1 MIARHNASA
10 RSGPSGPVHE
20 YAGIR
25 TTPGGLS
32 GVVTAHRYSPLV
44 RHRRRALPGP
54 SCGALGASPY
64 ARTGALNLVLAAS
77 LGLILAACS
86 SARPPEIPAGGSG
99 KPPIQVGILLLDG
112 VFSTELTA
120 PLDVFHHT
128 ASHADPA
135 MRVITVGR
143 TLEPITTYEGLV
155 IRPDHDL
162 ASAPALDLLVVPG
175 GQHNRKQ
182 DLEDLDLIQWLSQRG
197 SGAKFVMALG
207 DGTFLLAEA
216 GLLRDRKATTFPG
229 DLDAFQQEY
238 PHLDVVEDMSF
249 VVDQETITSAGG
261 VRAYEPAL
269 WLVDRMCGDATAR
282 AVARGLATSWPL
294 AARDHL
300 VVAPAEPEA
309 AGAGA
314 DTGKE

>member
-25 TTPGGLS
+25 TPQGGLS
-32 GVVTAHRYSPLV
+32 GVATVHRYSPLV
-44 RHRRRALPGP
+44 RHRRRALPGS
-54 SCGALGASPY
+54 SCGALGASPF

-99 KPPIQVGILLLDG
+99 QPPIQVGILLLDG
-112 VFSTELTA
+112 VFSSELTA

-135 MRVITVGR
+135 MQVITVGR

-175 GQHNRKQ
+175 GQQNRKR

-238 PHLDVVEDMSF
+238 PHLETVVDMSF

-261 VRAYEPAL
+261 VRAFEPAL
-269 WLVDRMCGDATAR
+269 WLVDRLCGEAAAQ
-282 AVARGLATSWPL
+282 AVARGMVTTWPL
-294 AARDHL
+294 AARDH
-300 VVAPAEPEA
+300 VIVAPSMPKTA
-309 AGAGA
+309 A
-314 DTGKE
+314 TGKVSGKD